1 MPDGG
6 IASRARFDLIRYA
19 QVWED
24 ADVLTAAL
32 AVAPG
37 ATLVSIASAGDNALA
52 LLTLDPARVIAV
64 DLSEAQL
71 ACLALR
77 IEAYR
82 TLDHTGLL
90 ELMGS
95 RPSARRGELL
105 ARAASRLDTGRHRFW
120 AERRDLV
127 ERHGIGGVGRFE
139 RYFRLFRRYMLPL
152 VHGAG
157 TVHGLL
163 EPRSAEARARYYAR
177 WNSLR
182 WRLLLRLFFAR
193 WTMARLG
200 RDPAFFDFAEGDLP
214 SQVADRARSALVD
227 QDPAANPYLAW
238 ILTGRHQDAL
248 PLALRAE
255 HFDTIRARLDR
266 IELHHGAL
274 EAIAQ
279 PGLQADG
286 WNLSDIF
293 EYMAP
298 AEHETAYR
306 RLLAATRPGGRLVYW
321 NMLAPR
327 ACPPALAGQVIAH
340 GEAAAALHRRD
351 KAFFYRTVVIEE
363 RRP

>member
-1 MPDGG
+1 MHETG
-6 IASRARFDLIRYA
+6 IAARACFDLIRYA

-32 AVAPG
+32 ASPPG
-37 ATLVSIASAGDNALA
+37 ATLVSIASAGDNTLA

-82 TLDHTGLL
+82 ALDHGGLL

-95 RPSARRGELL
+95 RPSARRADLL
-105 ARAASRLDTGRHRFW
+105 ARAASRLDSDRQRFW
-120 AERRDLV
+120 TERRDLV
-127 ERHGIGGVGRFE
+127 ERHGIGGIGRFE

-152 VHGAG
+152 VHGRSM
-157 TVHGLL
+157 VRGLL
-163 EPRSAEARARYYAR
+163 EPRSAEARARYYAQ
-177 WNSLR
+177 WDSVR
-182 WRLLLRLFFAR
+182 WRLLLRLFFSR
-193 WTMARLG
+193 WTMAKLG

-214 SQVADRARSALVD
+214 SQVGGRTRSALID

-238 ILTGRHQDAL
+238 ILTGRHHAAL

-255 HFDTIRARLDR
+255 HFEQIRARLDR

-274 EAIAQ
+274 EAVAQ
-279 PGLQADG
+279 PALQADG

-298 AEHETAYR
+298 AEHEAAYH
-306 RLLAATRPGGRLVYW
+306 RLLEATRPGGRLVYW

-327 ACPPALAGQVIAH
+327 ARPAALAGQVIAH
-340 GEAAAALHRRD
+340 EDEAAALHRQD
-351 KAFFYRTVVIEE
+351 KAFFYRTLVIEE
-363 RRP
+363 RRR

>member
-1 MPDGG
+1 MHDTG
-6 IASRARFDLIRYA
+6 IAARARFDLIRYA

-32 AVAPG
+32 ASRPG

-52 LLTLDPARVIAV
+52 LLTLDPERVIAV

-82 TLDHTGLL
+82 VLDHDGLL
-90 ELMGS
+90 ELLGS
-95 RPSARRGELL
+95 RPSARRAELL
-105 ARAASRLDTGRHRFW
+105 GRAASRLDGDRQRFW
-120 AERRDLV
+120 SERRDAV
-127 ERHGIGGVGRFE
+127 ERHGIGGIGRFE

-157 TVHGLL
+157 TVHGLI
-163 EPRSAEARARYYAR
+163 EPRTAEARAHYYAR
-177 WNSLR
+177 WDSRR
-182 WRLLLRLFFAR
+182 WRLLLRLFFSR
-193 WTMARLG
+193 WTMAKLG

-214 SQVADRARSALVD
+214 SQVAGRTRSALVD

-238 ILTGRHQDAL
+238 ILTGRHNAAL

-255 HFDTIRARLDR
+255 HFDQIRARLDR
-266 IELHHGAL
+266 IELRHGTL
-274 EAIAQ
+274 EAVAQ
-279 PGLQADG
+279 PALRVDG

-298 AEHETAYR
+298 AEHEAAYR
-306 RLLAATRPGGRLVYW
+306 RLLEATRPGGRLVYW

-327 ACPPALAGQVIAH
+327 ACPAALADRVIAH
-340 GEAAAALHRRD
+340 RDEAAALYRQD
-351 KAFFYRTVVIEE
+351 KAFFYRALVIEE
-363 RRP
+363 RRA